1 MTHTTPR
8 KTAVATIAKQIQIE
22 TGRKLSTA
30 YIVGM
35 LQRLEN
41 GGYYVEYRGQ
51 RYDGAAVEDN
61 INGMNNE

>member
-1 MTHTTPR
+1 MTHSTPR
-8 KTAVATIAKQIQIE
+8 KTAVMAIMNQIAAE